1 MPQGE
6 KNLKSRLK
14 HKLVILTALILSVFY
29 FFNNFA
35 LIDIEKTAIIVALG
49 IDKEQDGVKIT
60 AQIGVPHATEKALD
74 NTDTL
79 ISAKGK
85 NVMDAIENLSA
96 RSGWFPKL
104 SFCNFIVF
112 GKKLAQDNVTEICNH
127 LLSSEHFQNSA
138 LLAVCDGAAEKFLS
152 TPTPLDAISSFAVQK
167 VLIENGITSS
177 RILDTDVKKFSES
190 THGRNQ
196 CGYMPYIT
204 IIKNAAEGEEDSSA
218 ATTSDK
224 YEAKNNDNGLIGG
237 LFSTPTL
244 NLDDQS
250 GDEGQSRDSQSGNKK
265 SGSEE
270 EKSPSA
276 IFDAGKTAVFKDGK
290 IVDILS
296 EKETIAYNLLYVPAD
311 SILLP
316 VTSNGKNA
324 TLEIF
329 YNAKKVS
336 VEYKKRPTLKLKL
349 KLTCRIA
356 DGDTLGNENSSLGKR
371 ATVPDEFL
379 SALENELNDTLQSLA
394 RRLLQSD
401 VDLFNVRN
409 LTYKY
414 HNKFY
419 EDYKNIPL
427 SSFEVNTDVTA
438 KSRDSTS
445 KPR

>member
-1 MPQGE
+1 M
-6 KNLKSRLK
+6 KSRLK
-14 HKLVILTALILSVFY
+14 HKLVIIIALILSAFY

-49 IDKEQDGVKIT
+49 IDKEKDEIKIT

-112 GKKLAQDNVTEICNH
+112 GKELAEDNVTEICNH

-138 LLAVCDGAAEKFLS
+138 LLAVCDGTAEKFLS

-177 RILDTDVKKFSES
+177 RILDTDVKKFSET
-190 THGRNQ
+190 THGRSQ

-218 ATTSDK
+218 ATTSYK
-224 YEAKNNDNGLIGG
+224 YKAKNGDNGLIDG
-237 LFSTPTL
+237 LFNTSAL
-244 NLDDQS
+244 NLDSQS
-250 GDEGQSRDSQSGNKK
+250 GNEGQSQDSQSGNKK
-265 SGSEE
+265 NGDEE

-276 IFDAGKTAVFKDGK
+276 IFDAGKTAVFKGGK

-336 VEYKKRPTLKLKL
+336 VEYKKRPTLRLKL
-349 KLTCRIA
+349 RLTVRIA
-356 DGDTLGNENSSLGKR
+356 DGNTFNDEDNALGRR
-371 ATVPDEFL
+371 ATVPEEFL
-379 SALENELNDTLQSLA
+379 NALEEDIASTLKNLSERMLE
-394 RRLLQSD
+394 SD
-401 VDLFNVRN
+401 IDFFDIKN

-414 HNKFY
+414 HNKYY
-419 EDYKNIPL
+419 EDYKKIPL
-427 SSFEVNTDVTA
+427 PSFDVNVNVTA

>member
-1 MPQGE
+1 M
-6 KNLKSRLK
+6 KSRLK
-14 HKLVILTALILSVFY
+14 HKLVIITALILSVFY

-49 IDKEQDGVKIT
+49 IDKKDDGIKIT

-79 ISAKGK
+79 ISASGK

-112 GKKLAQDNVTEICNH
+112 GKSLASNGITDICNH

-138 LLAVCDGAAEKFLS
+138 LLAVCDGTAEKFLS

-190 THGRNQ
+190 THGRSQ

-204 IIKNAAEGEEDSSA
+204 IIKDDAKGEEDSSA
-218 ATTSDK
+218 ATTSATQN
-224 YEAKNNDNGLIGG
+224 EKNNDNGLIAA
-237 LFSTPTL
+237 LFNDKSF
-244 NLDDQS
+244 NLESSDDQS
-250 GDEGQSRDSQSGNKK
+250 GNKGDEGNSG
-265 SGSEE
+265 ETQT
-270 EKSPSA
+270 PSA

-311 SILLP
+311 SILVP
-316 VTSNGKNA
+316 VTSADKNA

-336 VEYKKRPTLKLKL
+336 VEYKKRPTLELKL
-349 KLTCRIA
+349 RLTCRIA
-356 DGDTLGNENSSLGKR
+356 DGDTLDDENSSLGKR

-379 SALENELNDTLQSLA
+379 SALENELSDTLQSLA

-414 HNKFY
+414 HNKYY
-419 EDYKNIPL
+419 EDYKNVPL
-427 SSFEVNTDVTA
+427 SSFEVKTDVTA

>member
-1 MPQGE
+1 M
-6 KNLKSRLK
+6 KSRLK
-14 HKLVILTALILSVFY
+14 HKLVIITALILSVFY

-49 IDKEQDGVKIT
+49 IDKEESGIKIT

-112 GKKLAQDNVTEICNH
+112 GKQLARDNVTEICNH

-138 LLAVCDGAAEKFLS
+138 LLAVCDDTAEKFLS
-152 TPTPLDAISSFAVQK
+152 TPTPLDSISSFAVQK

-190 THGRNQ
+190 THGRSQ
-196 CGYMPYIT
+196 CGYMPFIT
-204 IIKNAAEGEEDSSA
+204 IIKDDAKGEEDSSA
-218 ATTSDK
+218 ATTSYNTNK
-224 YEAKNNDNGLIGG
+224 KTTDNGLIDR
-237 LFSTPTL
+237 LFNKHNF
-244 NLDDQS
+244 NLDDKE
-250 GDEGQSRDSQSGNKK
+250 DGNKK
-265 SGSEE
+265 DGGSGKSESGGE
-270 EKSPSA
+270 DKNPSA
-276 IFDAGKTAVFKDGK
+276 IFDAGKTAIFKDGK
-290 IVDILS
+290 IVDTLS

-316 VTSNGKNA
+316 VTSGGKNA

-349 KLTCRIA
+349 RLTVRIA
-356 DGDTLGNENSSLGKR
+356 DGNTFNDKDNALGRR
-371 ATVPDEFL
+371 ATVPEEFL
-379 SALENELNDTLQSLA
+379 NALTKDLSDTLENLSK
-394 RRLLQSD
+394 RMIGSD
-401 VDLFNVRN
+401 VDLFNIRN

-414 HNKFY
+414 HNKDY
-419 EDYKNIPL
+419 EDFKKIPL
-427 SSFEVNTDVTA
+427 SSFDVNVSVTA